1 MLQATLYTTVQPELA
16 RSIIKI
22 AYLDIANFKP
32 KNEVYRTFFSEP
44 LPARICCGG
53 QLASLGM
60 LVEIDAV
67 AYGGT

>member
-32 KNEVYRTFFSEP
+32 KNEVYRPFS
-44 LPARICCGG
+44 L
-53 QLASLGM
+53 SLYQQ
-60 LVEIDAV
+60 EFAV
-67 AYGGT
+67 VGNLLHSACW